1 MSDTGQEAESRNE
14 GNMSIF
20 EHLNELRFR
29 LTRSAYIIFLGAIAC
44 WGFSERIFDFLREP
58 IAPFLPSGGLIFTA
72 PMDKF
77 MAHMKISLIGGLL
90 ITTPF
95 WLYQLWCFISPAL
108 YKREKKLAIGFV
120 FFGTLQFVMGL
131 AFSYYFVLPL
141 SFKFL
146 MNFGGTT
153 DQAMI
158 TIDSYFSFLTHAAIV
173 FGICFEMPVIISFL
187 GLMGVVSRRFLIE
200 KWRYS
205 VLIMSLISAVAA
217 PPDALSMILMIGALA
232 ILYVISIVV
241 VGYFEKV
248 RIEKAQNEA

>member
-1 MSDTGQEAESRNE
+1 MIEDGQSKESRNE

-29 LTRSAYIIFLGAIAC
+29 LTRSAYIIFFGAIIC
-44 WGFSERIFDFLREP
+44 WSFSEIIFNFLRQP
-58 IAPFLPSGGLIFTA
+58 IAPFLPAGGLIFTA

-77 MAHMKISLIGGLL
+77 MAHLKISLIAGLL
-90 ITTPF
+90 LTTPF
-95 WLYQLWCFISPAL
+95 WLYQIWSFIAPAL
-108 YKREKKLAIGFV
+108 YKRERKLALGFV
-120 FFGTLQFVMGL
+120 FFGTVQFIMGL

-153 DQAMI
+153 DKAMI

-187 GLMGVVSRRFLIE
+187 GLMGVVSRRFLID

-205 VLIMSLISAVAA
+205 ILIISVISAIAA

-232 ILYVISIVV
+232 ILYLISIIV
-241 VGYFEKV
+241 VGYFEKI
-248 RIEKAQNEA
+248 RIKKAQENS